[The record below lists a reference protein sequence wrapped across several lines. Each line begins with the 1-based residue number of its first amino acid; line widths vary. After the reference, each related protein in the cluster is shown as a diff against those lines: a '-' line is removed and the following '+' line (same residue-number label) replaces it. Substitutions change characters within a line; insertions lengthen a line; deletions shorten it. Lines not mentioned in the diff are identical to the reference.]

1 MGEGRKTIDKK
12 ILILL
17 VNLGDGFTFPG
28 SGKNL
33 KLPFFLRGAFLIV
46 RLVKNLPAMQET
58 PVRFLCQK
66 DLLEKGKATHASILG
81 LPLWLNW

>member
-17 VNLGDGFTFPG
+17 INLGDGFTFPG

-46 RLVKNLPAMQET
+46 QLVKNLPAMQET
-58 PVRFLCQK
+58 PVQFLCRE
-66 DLLEKGKATHASILG
+66 DLLEKDKA
-81 LPLWLNW
+81 